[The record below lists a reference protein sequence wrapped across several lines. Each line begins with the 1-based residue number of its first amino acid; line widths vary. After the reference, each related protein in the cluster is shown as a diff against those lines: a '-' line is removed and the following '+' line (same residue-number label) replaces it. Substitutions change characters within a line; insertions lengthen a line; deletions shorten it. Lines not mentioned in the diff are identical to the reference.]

1 MGQAG
6 AYSIIQQSIS
16 PEHLL
21 VSGFAIENMMNKC
34 EEEPFIHILPR
45 EKGARDTT
53 IKNMSIQKGHIPD
66 TIKQFSI
73 EFSFLGKNTTLFIKL
88 TC

>member
-6 AYSIIQQSIS
+6 AYSIQQSVS

-45 EKGARDTT
+45 EKGARDAT

-66 TIKQFSI
+66 TIKHFSYRI
-73 EFSFLGKNTTLFIKL
+73 LILRQKY
-88 TC
+88 